1 MSQDILLLTD
11 DVHRYADALRAQ
23 GVTDARLHLA
33 ESVEEMDDA
42 SLGVEVA
49 LAKPA
54 LMARVIDRMPALRWV
69 QSTFAGVDALLSPD
83 VRHDYRLTGVKGVFG
98 PLMSEYVL
106 GQIIARE
113 RGFHALA
120 AAQAAG
126 RWEPRPYRGLH
137 GRVMGIAGL
146 GSIGQQ
152 IAAAA
157 AHFGMHVVGYKRSP
171 GEVAGVEQV
180 YSGDSFAEFAAAV
193 DDLVLVL
200 PATAQTHH
208 IVNADLLRRMRSDA
222 WLINVGRGALV
233 DEAALAAALRD
244 GQLGG
249 AILDVFEQEPLPSDS
264 PLWSMDNVVI
274 TPHVAAESFPEDIAA
289 IFAEN
294 WRRYLRGDSLLYGID
309 FQRGY

>member
-1 MSQDILLLTD
+1 MTRDILLLTD
-11 DVHRYADALRAQ
+11 DVHRYADALRVR
-23 GVTDARLHLA
+23 GVSDGRLHLA
-33 ESVEEMDDA
+33 ESVEELDDTA
-42 SLGVEVA
+42 LGAEVA

-83 VRHDYRLTGVKGVFG
+83 LRRDYSLTGVKGVFG

-113 RGFHALA
+113 RGFLALA
-120 AAQAAG
+120 EAQAAG

-137 GRVMGIAGL
+137 GRIMGIAGL

-157 AHFGMHVVGYKRSP
+157 THFGMRVFGYKRSP
-171 GEVAGVEQV
+171 GDVPGVEQV
-180 YSGDSFAEFAAAV
+180 YSGDTFADFAAAV

-208 IVNADLLRRMRSDA
+208 LVNDQVLRRMRPDA
-222 WLINVGRGALV
+222 WLINVGRGSLV
-233 DEAALAAALRD
+233 DEAALVTALRD
-244 GQLGG
+244 GALGG
-249 AILDVFEQEPLPSDS
+249 AILDVFEQEPLPADS
-264 PLWSMDNVVI
+264 PLWSIDNVVI
-274 TPHVAAESFPEDIAA
+274 TPHVAAESFPEDIAE

-294 WRRYLRGDSLLYGID
+294 WRRYLSGDPLLYQVD